1 MKIKFLLPA
10 LAGLAMVSCSQEED
24 FVSVNA
30 EKGDFSSITFS
41 VSKEQGAD
49 TRAWL
54 GDDNG
59 RWNNFT
65 FGEGDLLSLFNGM
78 TATTNAWTSIGQNAV
93 FEGEGGSEELVFKT
107 RSIVNQGTAIMVYP
121 ADTIFANSGS
131 DLEIKIAAD
140 QNENTKNFIPYVSD
154 VMNIVARDVN
164 QGIDKNNTAGYGRK
178 YDVILRPAASLFGMT
193 LAPTQSIDFAALGV
207 ADIKFTKVE
216 IGNNSVDLFPTEATV
231 TPSTEDSNLPTA
243 DSKFAHFTSQA
254 DVTVSAQS
262 ASISTTDIKDNIAYF
277 SLLPME
283 AETADDAVNITVS
296 TTYGSVKV
304 ANDAAAGMDAEGPLQ
319 NNAKDAGKNLKENL
333 ASVFTRT
340 WAATPGSKFGEEK
353 QGRVIRRTLSL
364 DLSTLDMRG
373 TVVTTSEQLINLLK
387 VYKALGIDTNVS
399 YTVVNLILNG
409 ANNEFNLSG
418 AALDALKLYNAN
430 GKVKLDVVTNNQKIV
445 LVDAGATLAKLK
457 ESSVN
462 FVNGSNVDEAVDVV
476 LGAGVDW
483 ELDQEYTNTKVQK
496 IISRGNLT
504 YTNADAGTNA
514 PAYELEVEGTMSFG
528 SNSVRLG
535 AFTAQATSQITV
547 ATGKTVTFDKA
558 ATLLGTI
565 DNNGILSAN
574 ATVTNKGYIDN
585 KYEVSVLKGSA
596 GVLTNIGNIYND
608 GSLAVTF
615 ITNNAADDDSN
626 IGRIKLTTRN
636 DNVSVKTVGKQ
647 GYITYT
653 LNTKDAND
661 AYTYAAESG
670 DVFNWLTIE
679 TKGVAAKVNLSANV
693 TYLEIKGNAADVTT
707 NGAVTVTDLF
717 VNPSMRLLGSN
728 AITATNIYVND
739 YILHSGNLVGTL
751 QKKYDSKVSGETEDA
766 ETYKNGQIRSVSSN

>member
-59 RWNNFT
+59 RWDNFT

-78 TATTNAWTSIGQNAV
+78 TASESAWTNIGQNAV

-131 DLEIKIAAD
+131 NLKIKIAAE

-154 VMNIVARDVN
+154 VMDIAERDVD

-193 LAPTQSIDFAALGV
+193 LAPTQSIDFAGLGV

-216 IGNNSVDLFPTEATV
+216 IKNNTTNLFPIEATV
-231 TPSTEDSNLPTA
+231 TPNITASNLPDA
-243 DSKFAHFTSQA
+243 DSKFAHFTKQA
-254 DVTVSAQS
+254 DITATEKS

-283 AETADDAVNITVS
+283 AETADDAVDITVS

-304 ANDAAAGMDAEGPLQ
+304 VNNTTAEPSAEGPLQ

-333 ASVFTRT
+333 GSVFTRT
-340 WAATPGSKFGEEK
+340 WAATSGSKFGEEK

-387 VYKALGIDTNVS
+387 VYKALGIDTNPS

-430 GKVKLDVVTNNQKIV
+430 GKVKLDVATNNQKIV
-445 LVDAGATLAKLK
+445 LVDAGATLAKLGD
-457 ESSVN
+457 SSVK
-462 FVNGSNVDEAVDVV
+462 FVDGSNTDKTVNVV
-476 LGAGVDW
+476 LGAGVNW

-504 YTNADAGTNA
+504 YTNADAATNA

-528 SNSVRLG
+528 SNSVKLG
-535 AFTAQATSQITV
+535 TFTAQVNSQITV
-547 ATGKTVTFDKA
+547 AAGKTVTFDET

-565 DNNGILSAN
+565 DNSGILSAN

-596 GVLTNIGNIYND
+596 GVLTNIGNIYNN

-615 ITNNAADDDSN
+615 ITNNAADDNSN
-626 IGRIKLTTRN
+626 MGRIKLTNRN
-636 DNVSVKTVGKQ
+636 DNVSVKTENKQ

-661 AYTYAAESG
+661 AYTYAAQSG

-679 TKGVAAKVNLSANV
+679 TEGVAAKVNLKANV

-707 NGAVTVTDLF
+707 NNTVTVTDLF

-751 QKKYDSKVSGETEDA
+751 QKKYDSKVSGETEDT